1 MTSNE
6 SESVAMI
13 RDSVGAIA
21 PRGGDLKRIRALR
34 FETPGIDRGI
44 WREMAALGWL
54 ALRLPEDRDGLG
66 MGMRELCVIAEELG
80 AGLVPEPVI
89 AAAAIVPLLPQH
101 LRAAVLAGEML
112 VLPAWQEQP
121 GAFAPGLA
129 TRFVDGLLHGAKILV
144 PFATAADAFL
154 VTTDRGLALVR
165 RDAPGVTIVP
175 QQSQDGGQF
184 GNVTFAGAVA
194 ESVPGALDDILED
207 IMLAHSAYLLGAS
220 ERAFAMAL
228 EYLGIRKQFGKFIG
242 SFQVLQHRAA
252 ELKVQLALSRAILN
266 EAMAVADSAAP
277 AATRHKVGSR
287 AKARIADTAILV
299 ARETIQMHG
308 AVGITDEYDIGL
320 YCRKIVSLYNLYG
333 SAAWHRARY
342 LRLAAMPGDAT

>member
-1 MTSNE
+1 MTRIE
-6 SESVAMI
+6 SDNVRMI
-13 RDSVGAIA
+13 RDSVGAVA

-34 FETPGIDRGI
+34 FETPGIDRGM

-54 ALRLPEDRDGLG
+54 ALRLPEDQDGLG
-66 MGMRELCVIAEELG
+66 MGMAEFCAIAEELG

-101 LRAAVLAGEML
+101 LHAAVLAGDLL

-121 GAFAPGLA
+121 GNFAPGNG
-129 TRFVDGLLHGAKILV
+129 TRFEGGVLQGRKILV
-144 PFATAADAFL
+144 AFANAADAFL
-154 VTTDRGLALVR
+154 VTTDRGLALVQ
-165 RDAPGVTIVP
+165 RDAAGVSIDL

-184 GNVTFAGAVA
+184 GTVTFAGAPA
-194 ESVPGALDDILED
+194 EAIPGALNGVLEE
-207 IMLAHSAYLLGAS
+207 IMLAHSAYLFGAS

-228 EYLGIRKQFGKFIG
+228 DYLGIRKQFGKFIG
-242 SFQVLQHRAA
+242 AFQVLQHRAA
-252 ELKVQLALSRAILN
+252 ELKIQIELGRAILN
-266 EAMAVADSAAP
+266 EAIATADSGASAA
-277 AATRHKVGSR
+277 ACQKVGSR
-287 AKARIADTAILV
+287 AKARIADAAILL

-342 LRLAAMPGDAT
+342 LRLAATVGDAT